1 MNTSPDADMVN
12 AYRDAGGKGP
22 IYGKVTGC
30 FASSEDEAL
39 EISLKRQPN
48 PAMPGSLSV
57 ELSLPR
63 DYESVAELVRP
74 DDLKDIL
81 ALGNDL
87 DAWREQIAQ
96 YRDAG
101 FTHVALHDVGEDQ
114 RGFIEFARQ
123 LL

>member
-1 MNTSPDADMVN
+1 M
-12 AYRDAGGKGP
+12 
-22 IYGKVTGC
+22 
-30 FASSEDEAL
+30 
-39 EISLKRQPN
+39 
-48 PAMPGSLSV
+48 SV

-63 DYESVAELVRP
+63 DYESVAELVSP